1 MDERMSILDVIRQ
14 TVKGG
19 MNRLGNEFSA
29 VTPEERAAN
38 MQRRPNMPGYSTPA
52 GADSIAGRFAGQF
65 PTQDDMQRH
74 RGSPYTVPDHT
85 RRLIMQDYG
94 DGMDVPGYEREGLLP
109 TDVIDKVLI
118 EEHMRRRNRAMPGS
132 PVDY

>member
-74 RGSPYTVPDHT
+74 RGSAYTVPDPT
-85 RRLIMQDYG
+85 RRLIMQDYDRG
-94 DGMDVPGYEREGLLP
+94 VDFGYEGYGGLP
-109 TDVIDKVLI
+109 ADVVDKILI

>member
-1 MDERMSILDVIRQ
+1 MSILDIIRQ
-14 TVKGG
+14 AVKGG
-19 MNRLGNEFSA
+19 GDRLANQFA
-29 VTPEERAAN
+29 PVTDQERMAN
-38 MQRRPNMPGYSTPA
+38 MQRMPNMPGYQTPA

-85 RRLIMQDYG
+85 RRLIMQDFEG
-94 DGMDVPGYEREGLLP
+94 GMDVPGYEREGLLP